1 MKKAIEIKGK
11 RHFTAEY
18 AEKNKNVGEKTKGK
32 REINHGKSRKLKAK
46 SRFHAKTLR
55 TQREKRPLTS
65 FLLLPVADLDII
77 LHNI

>member
-1 MKKAIEIKGK
+1 MQKAIEIKGK

-46 SRFHAKTLR
+46 SGFRTKPQRSLR
-55 TQREKRPLTS
+55 TRRKI
-65 FLLLPVADLDII
+65 F
-77 LHNI
+77 